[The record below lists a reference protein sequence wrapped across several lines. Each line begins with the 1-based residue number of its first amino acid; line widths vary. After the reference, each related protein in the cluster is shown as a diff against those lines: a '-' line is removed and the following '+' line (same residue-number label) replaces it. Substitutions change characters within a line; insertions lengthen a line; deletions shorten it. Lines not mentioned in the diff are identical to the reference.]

1 MASTMDQATL
11 GLAKILDP
19 VVACFTREVAQQV
32 AALQASPEVAA
43 RLAALAEKCHA
54 GLLTPEETTEYDAY
68 LRAMDLLAV
77 LQHQARALLA
87 RPSTIEM

>member
-1 MASTMDQATL
+1 MAPAIDQTTV

-32 AALQASPEVAA
+32 AALQAPPEIAERIA
-43 RLAALAEKCHA
+43 ELAEKCNE
-54 GLLTPEETTEYDAY
+54 GVLTPEETAEYDAY
-68 LRAMDLLAV
+68 IRAMDLVAV

-87 RPSTIEM
+87 RPSTT

>member
-1 MASTMDQATL
+1 MVLASDPATV

-32 AALQASPEVAA
+32 AALQAPPELEE
-43 RLAALAEKCHA
+43 RLAALADKCNE
-54 GLLTPEETTEYDAY
+54 GLLTPEETAEYDAY
-68 LRAMDLLAV
+68 IRALDVVAI

-87 RPSTIEM
+87 QPAR